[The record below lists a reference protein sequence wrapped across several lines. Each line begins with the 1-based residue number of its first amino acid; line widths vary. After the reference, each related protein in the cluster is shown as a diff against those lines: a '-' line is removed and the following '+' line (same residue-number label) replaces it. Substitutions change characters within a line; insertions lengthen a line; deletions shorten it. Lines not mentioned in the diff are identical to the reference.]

1 MSWSL
6 RESSQLSEEQF
17 LEWSQLLEA
26 RTGMI
31 LVERQRPYLQS
42 QISMRMRELNCD
54 DYSEYFRLVVTG
66 VKGMAEWSVL
76 VDRLVVNETSF
87 FRHRPSIEFIR
98 SFLQGR
104 IDAGDTLPNFDV
116 WSLGCS
122 SGEETYSLA
131 MVINDCFELANLQPY
146 YGITGTD
153 ISTKALVTAKEGR
166 YNERQLEQ
174 VTPEEAQ
181 RYLEGVETNNG
192 RKQSRVSAKLR
203 DRICFS
209 QGNILN
215 ISKMPVVP
223 MDIIFCQN
231 LLIYFRRWL
240 RRDILN
246 NLVERLKPGGILIIG
261 LGEAPDWK
269 HPQMTKVSND
279 SVQAYT
285 RTIES
290 YT

>member
-1 MSWSL
+1 MAWSL
-6 RESSQLSEEQF
+6 RESSQLSEQQF

-26 RTGMI
+26 RTGML
-31 LVERQRPYLQS
+31 LVERQRPYLQA

-54 DYSEYFRLVVTG
+54 DYSDYFQLVVTG
-66 VKGMAEWSVL
+66 LKGMAEWSIL

-98 SFLQGR
+98 SFLQRR
-104 IDAGDTLPNFDV
+104 IDSGGMLPNFDV

-131 MVINDCFELANLQPY
+131 MVINDCYELANLQPY
-146 YGITGTD
+146 YGVTGTD
-153 ISTKALVTAKEGR
+153 ISTKALAIAKEGL
-166 YNERQLEQ
+166 YNQRQLEQ
-174 VTPEEAQ
+174 VTPSEAQ
-181 RYLEGVETNNG
+181 RYLTPIDMNNG
-192 RKQSRVSAKLR
+192 RKQSQVSAKLR

-209 QGNILN
+209 QGNVLN
-215 ISKMPVVP
+215 LSKMPAVP

-246 NLVERLKPGGILIIG
+246 NLVDHLKPGGILIIG

-269 HPQMTKVSND
+269 HPRMTKVNND
-279 SVQAYT
+279 AVQAYT
-285 RTIES
+285 RTI
-290 YT
+290 

>member
-17 LEWSQLLEA
+17 LEWSQLLET
-26 RTGMI
+26 RTGML
-31 LVERQRPYLQS
+31 LVERQRPYLQA

-54 DYSEYFRLVVTG
+54 DYSDYFQFVVTG
-66 VKGMAEWSVL
+66 LEGMAEWSIL

-98 SFLQGR
+98 SFLQHR

-153 ISTKALVTAKEGR
+153 ISTRALAIAKLAR

-181 RYLEGVETNNG
+181 RYLEPVETNNG
-192 RKQSRVSAKLR
+192 RKQSQVSAKLR

-215 ISKMPVVP
+215 ISKMPVVQ

-246 NLVERLKPGGILIIG
+246 NLVERLKPGGVLIIG

-269 HPQMTKVSND
+269 HPQMTKVNHD
-279 SVQAYT
+279 AVQAYT
-285 RTIES
+285 RTI
-290 YT
+290 

>member
-1 MSWSL
+1 MPWSL

-17 LEWSQLLEA
+17 LEWSQLLET
-26 RTGMI
+26 RTGML
-31 LVERQRPYLQS
+31 LVERQRPYLQA

-54 DYSEYFRLVVTG
+54 DYSDYFQLVVTG
-66 VKGMAEWSVL
+66 VKGMAEWSIL

-98 SFLQGR
+98 SFLQRR

-131 MVINDCFELANLQPY
+131 MVINDCYELANLQPY
-146 YGITGTD
+146 YGVTGTD
-153 ISTKALVTAKEGR
+153 ISTKALAIAKEGL
-166 YNERQLEQ
+166 YSERQLEQ
-174 VTPEEAQ
+174 VTPGEAQ
-181 RYLEGVETNNG
+181 RYLTPVEMNNG
-192 RKQSRVSAKLR
+192 RKQSQVSAKLR

-209 QGNILN
+209 QGNVLN
-215 ISKMPVVP
+215 LSKMPAVP

-246 NLVERLKPGGILIIG
+246 NLVDHLKPGGILIIG

-269 HPQMTKVSND
+269 HPQMTKVNND
-279 SVQAYT
+279 AVQAYT
-285 RTIES
+285 RTI
-290 YT
+290 